1 VKTKY
6 IAEIG
11 NNHNGDINLAK
22 KMINAAIASDA
33 ELIPELYLGKM
44 TVSGNKSYDAYRV
57 SDEVVF

>member
-1 VKTKY
+1 MKTKY

-33 ELIPELYLGKM
+33 ELIPELYLGNNDRIWK
-44 TVSGNKSYDAYRV
+44 
-57 SDEVVF
+57 